1 MPPEPG
7 MRTMNLLWRNTLTVF
22 AKELRDSLRDRRTL
36 ISMIVVP
43 TLVIPLIMIAA
54 GAVMTKVMRKA
65 QAEASPIAIIG
76 GAEAPAVAAELRA
89 DARFRIVET
98 TDYRKEIADK
108 RLRAAVELPPGFAA
122 ALARGEPTTV
132 TLYHYE
138 TELRSGMGVGAL
150 EEFFRKLRERT
161 VEQRLTEQG
170 LPPELVKPFAVK
182 RENVAPPERV
192 GGNVVGGM
200 IPYIIILLC
209 FTGAM
214 YPAMDLTAGEKERGT
229 METLLCSPVP
239 RTAIVLGKFLTVLAA
254 SLASMLCSLLSMSV
268 SFVLGAHLLL
278 GAGAGAP
285 HGMVVPVISLAGVAG
300 VFVLIVPVAVLFS
313 ALLLAISLLAK
324 SMKEAQSYVSPLVVV
339 IILPA
344 MMGMLPGVELNA
356 KLALV
361 PVLNLSLACKEMLS
375 GVWHWSYL
383 ALIFASTTIYAGA
396 ALAGAVALF
405 RREAVLFRS

>member
-1 MPPEPG
+1 
-7 MRTMNLLWRNTLTVF
+7 MNLLWRNTLTIF

-43 TLVIPLIMIAA
+43 TLVVPLLMIAA
-54 GAVMTKVMRKA
+54 GMVMTKVMRKA

-76 GAEAPAVAAELRA
+76 GAEAPAVIAELRA
-89 DARFRIVET
+89 DPRFRIVET

-122 ALARGEPTTV
+122 ALARGEPATV

-150 EEFFRKLRERT
+150 EDFLRKLRERT
-161 VEQRLTEQG
+161 VEQRLAAQG
-170 LPPELVKPFAVK
+170 LPTALVKPFVVERK
-182 RENVAPPERV
+182 NVAPPERV

-254 SLASMLCSLLSMSV
+254 SLASMLCSLLSMSA
-268 SFVLGAHLLL
+268 SLVLGAHLLL
-278 GAGAGAP
+278 GAGAPPGIT
-285 HGMVVPVISLAGVAG
+285 GSVISPAGVAG

-375 GVWHWSYL
+375 GVWHWPYL

-396 ALAGAVALF
+396 ALAAAVALF